1 MYQIQIIKFEK
12 RSEEEIKEIEDAH
25 RYNRDF
31 PTRESPESYPNYID
45 RNKYKSVKA
54 LDVELTDE
62 EFKSIKKSV
71 IEIM

>member
-12 RSEEEIKEIEDAH
+12 RSPEEMEKVEEAR
-25 RYNRDF
+25 RYNRDL
-31 PTRESPESYPNYID
+31 PMNEKYSNYID
-45 RNKYKSVKA
+45 RENYKTVKT

-62 EFKSIKKSV
+62 EFKAIKKSV

>member
-12 RSEEEIKEIEDAH
+12 RTPEEMEKIEEAR

-31 PTRESPESYPNYID
+31 PMSEKYPNYID
-45 RNKYKSVKA
+45 RENYKTVKT

-62 EFKSIKKSV
+62 EFKAIKKSV